1 MATKPMK
8 LMGSWDDGYALDFH
22 IVRSD
27 FMGYDERGHAVFD
40 TERTELGELLFQL
53 KYRGDISVLKKIV
66 KTASDFIVAWKIK
79 PDGVIPVPPSRKG
92 RRVQPVVEI
101 ANGIGASLK
110 IAVYDKSVVKVKETP
125 ELKNVTDYQERLSL
139 LKGAYD
145 AGDASLKGK
154 TVLIVDDLY
163 RSGATLNALADALYK
178 KGKVKTIYVLA
189 LTRTRS
195 AS

>member
-8 LMGSWDDGYALDFH
+8 LKGSWDDGYALDFH

-53 KYRGDISVLKKIV
+53 KYRGDTSVLKKIV
-66 KTASDFIVAWKIK
+66 KTASGFVVAWKIK
-79 PDGVIPVPPSRKG
+79 PDCVIPVPPSKKG
-92 RRVQPVVEI
+92 RRVQPVIEI

-110 IAVYDKSVVKVKETP
+110 IAVCDKSVVKVKETP
-125 ELKNVTDYQERLSL
+125 ELKNVTNYQERLDL

-145 AGDASLKGK
+145 ADDASLKGK

-163 RSGATLNALADALYK
+163 RSGATLNALADALYR

-195 AS
+195 TS

>member
-8 LMGSWDDGYALDFH
+8 LKGVWDDGYALDLH
-22 IVRSD
+22 IVRSE

-53 KYRGDISVLKKIV
+53 KYRGDTSVLKKIV
-66 KTASDFIVAWKIK
+66 KVACDFIVAWKIK
-79 PDGVIPVPPSRKG
+79 PDCVIPVPPSKKG

-101 ANGIGASLK
+101 ANGIGANLK
-110 IAVYDKSVVKVKETP
+110 IVVCDKSVVKVKETP
-125 ELKNVTDYQERLSL
+125 ELKNVTDYQERLDL

-145 AGDASLKGK
+145 TGDASLKGK
-154 TVLIVDDLY
+154 TVLVVDDLY

-178 KGKVKTIYVLA
+178 RGKVKAIYVLA

-195 AS
+195 TS